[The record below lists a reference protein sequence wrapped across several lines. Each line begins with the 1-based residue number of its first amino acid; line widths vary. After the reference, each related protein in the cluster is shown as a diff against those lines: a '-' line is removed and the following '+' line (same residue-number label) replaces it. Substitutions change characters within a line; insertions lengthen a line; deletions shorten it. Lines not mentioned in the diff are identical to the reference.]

1 MSILVER
8 TIAGRKP
15 SYDHIVKPRN
25 PLSDLT
31 YTAPWCRPPQYLS
44 AKTAAAKRDSHCN
57 TLPQLT
63 VACGDLDVAVQSLSR
78 EKNVNT
84 LIVNMESSTQH
95 RNGPMMQKR
104 NVCIPA
110 SMELNTTATTP
121 MVVQGSFSAGGRK
134 GFESPAHEIFTLVMT
149 QINRAYVQPRD
160 SKASAE
166 IPRRATVSTTVPMAK
181 LQAASTDP
189 LRVTPR
195 PHDPHWLLRPA
206 HYDIGPNS
214 PPLRCS
220 VWQAL
225 RLA

>member
-166 IPRRATVSTTVPMAK
+166 IPRRGRAQLA
-181 LQAASTDP
+181 LQSFH
-189 LRVTPR
+189 L
-195 PHDPHWLLRPA
+195 
-206 HYDIGPNS
+206 I
-214 PPLRCS
+214 
-220 VWQAL
+220 
-225 RLA
+225 